1 MWDST
6 PTIRMPTRIVGSVPP
21 RHCSICERCPI
32 FLGHLFVPWIWSI
45 IRASVR
51 WYRLLVR
58 GWYREIYW
66 SHWSHEPAWRIP
78 WVYRE
83 IGSYLVWDW
92 VSVHLRYADSI
103 WWALWYADSLTRS
116 VARDDIVLFLVY
128 WPVLW
133 RVFCR
138 DRNSSGIREDWCD
151 RTYYFMKK
159 LNIAYSELISPENVL
174 RAYVKFKKWKSKR
187 SDVLTFD
194 RHREK
199 HLFALIYDLEQR
211 TYSHG
216 EYERFIVHDPK
227 KRLIHKATVRD
238 RIVHQMLY
246 DILMPYY
253 DMRFITHSYSSRKEK
268 WAHRAIDMFDTMELR
283 VSCNYTRPCYVLKCD
298 IRQFFASIDQDILLT
313 LLSRHIRDCDI
324 LDLLR
329 IVVTSFA
336 HDGVGIGIP
345 LGNLTSQI
353 FGNIY
358 LDIFDQYIRH
368 TLHIREYIRYADDF
382 VIFSRDRVFL
392 EQVLSDIALFVST
405 HLHLTL
411 HPDKIE
417 IRSIYAGVDFLGWH
431 IFPHHRILRTKS
443 KRRMINQLEQS
454 YRADMEIFDSVIQSY
469 FSLLSHGNTYR
480 LEMEIRNQYGYIFD

>member
-1 MWDST
+1 
-6 PTIRMPTRIVGSVPP
+6 
-21 RHCSICERCPI
+21 
-32 FLGHLFVPWIWSI
+32 
-45 IRASVR
+45 
-51 WYRLLVR
+51 
-58 GWYREIYW
+58 
-66 SHWSHEPAWRIP
+66 
-78 WVYRE
+78 
-83 IGSYLVWDW
+83 
-92 VSVHLRYADSI
+92 
-103 WWALWYADSLTRS
+103 
-116 VARDDIVLFLVY
+116 
-128 WPVLW
+128 
-133 RVFCR
+133 
-138 DRNSSGIREDWCD
+138 
-151 RTYYFMKK
+151 
-159 LNIAYSELISPENVL
+159 
-174 RAYVKFKKWKSKR
+174 
-187 SDVLTFD
+187 
-194 RHREK
+194 
-199 HLFALIYDLEQR
+199 
-211 TYSHG
+211 
-216 EYERFIVHDPK
+216 
-227 KRLIHKATVRD
+227 
-238 RIVHQMLY
+238 
-246 DILMPYY
+246 
-253 DMRFITHSYSSRKEK
+253 
-268 WAHRAIDMFDTMELR
+268 MFDTMELR